1 MILVRS
7 PLRICLAGGGTDLLS
22 YSRVYGGF
30 CVTATIDKYV
40 YVAINKTF
48 EPKITLKYSQLEEV
62 KNFEEIKHP
71 IIRESLKLL
80 DLNPQM
86 EISTMADIPSCSGLG
101 SSSAFTVALL
111 KALHTYDKK
120 VLTPRGISELAS
132 FIEINKLKENT
143 GKQDMYA
150 SAYGGINC
158 LAFNHDESVDVISL
172 RLSDKTLYDLED
184 NLLMFFTGY
193 TRKAN
198 IILKENDD
206 NVKNNE
212 EQIINS
218 FNYIKQIGY
227 ESKDAL
233 EKGDTKLFGVLMNS
247 HWNAKKAISNKISN
261 DNIDKWYDVAMQNG
275 ALGGKICGAGGG
287 GFFVFYAEDRNTL
300 RETMKNEGLE
310 EVRFRFDFEG
320 TKIIH
325 NE

>member
-1 MILVRS
+1 
-7 PLRICLAGGGTDLLS
+7 
-22 YSRVYGGF
+22 
-30 CVTATIDKYV
+30 
-40 YVAINKTF
+40 
-48 EPKITLKYSQLEEV
+48 
-62 KNFEEIKHP
+62 
-71 IIRESLKLL
+71 
-80 DLNPQM
+80 
-86 EISTMADIPSCSGLG
+86 
-101 SSSAFTVALL
+101 
-111 KALHTYDKK
+111 
-120 VLTPRGISELAS
+120 
-132 FIEINKLKENT
+132 
-143 GKQDMYA
+143 
-150 SAYGGINC
+150 
-158 LAFNHDESVDVISL
+158 VISL

-310 EVRFRFDFEG
+310 ELRFRFDFEG